1 MVAATVYPNVH
12 VFEQNLL
19 ASPVGVE
26 ELGPLRAMT
35 ATGAGLSM
43 VLNTIVASTDHLA
56 AMQHISLVAEEA
68 KG

>member
-1 MVAATVYPNVH
+1 
-12 VFEQNLL
+12 
-19 ASPVGVE
+19 
-26 ELGPLRAMT
+26 MT